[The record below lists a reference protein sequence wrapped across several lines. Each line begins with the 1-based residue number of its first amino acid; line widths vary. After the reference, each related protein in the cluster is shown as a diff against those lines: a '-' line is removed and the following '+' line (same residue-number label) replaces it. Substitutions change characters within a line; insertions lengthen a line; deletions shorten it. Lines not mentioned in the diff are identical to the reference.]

1 MEQVF
6 FTREYI
12 RENYVYFI
20 VPGVFHVFPLLPL
33 PRKGKNVALSLHHQ
47 RIRGFL
53 RCNRIQRK
61 WKFIVHAAAPEI
73 IFCLFPAVSL
83 PLYLS
88 PSSRSWVKGR
98 GGAPSLISVRR
109 VIIFEGTP
117 RVSRNFFNLKSGNKH
132 GNDIKSCLLIILLPS
147 HEI

>member
-61 WKFIVHAAAPEI
+61 WKFIVHASRRARNNILPVSGGFPSPLSLSFLEVVGKRARGRAKFN
-73 IFCLFPAVSL
+73 FC
-83 PLYLS
+83 S
-88 PSSRSWVKGR
+88 PSNYFR
-98 GGAPSLISVRR
+98 GNSSCIAQLFQP
-109 VIIFEGTP
+109 II
-117 RVSRNFFNLKSGNKH
+117 R
-132 GNDIKSCLLIILLPS
+132 
-147 HEI
+147 